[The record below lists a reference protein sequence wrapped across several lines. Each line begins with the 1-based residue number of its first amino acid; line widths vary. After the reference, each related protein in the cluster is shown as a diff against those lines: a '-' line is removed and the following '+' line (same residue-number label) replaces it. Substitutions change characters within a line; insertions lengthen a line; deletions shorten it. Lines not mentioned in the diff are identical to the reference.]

1 MHQTLSLKADIFTT
15 KGNPSNSVGTIG
27 GTLRVSVINAEFSLQ
42 SASHNSRAS
51 NQRHTW
57 SQILEF

>member
-1 MHQTLSLKADIFTT
+1 M
-15 KGNPSNSVGTIG
+15 G
-27 GTLRVSVINAEFSLQ
+27 GTFRVSVIDAEFSLQ